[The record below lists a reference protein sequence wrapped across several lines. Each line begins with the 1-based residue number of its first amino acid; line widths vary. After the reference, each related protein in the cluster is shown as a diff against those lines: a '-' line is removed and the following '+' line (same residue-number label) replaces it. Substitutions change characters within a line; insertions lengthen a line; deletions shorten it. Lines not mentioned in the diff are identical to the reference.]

1 MTRISDYLPGELV
14 MCQVTGAL
22 VRVSRSGGSLESLDG
37 ELHEFTRAKA
47 YPLDGPS
54 FKALGFKEVASGV
67 YTYNLISREA
77 LRTLVA
83 HYSGRAS
90 LHYLDISVELGAS
103 VPLTSVQYA
112 HELYRLLKLL
122 Q

>member
-22 VRVSRSGGSLESLDG
+22 VRVTRSGESLETLG
-37 ELHEFTRAKA
+37 EELHEFTRAKA
-47 YPLDGPS
+47 YPLDDPS

-90 LHYLDISVELGAS
+90 VYYIDISVELGAS